1 LDTYGFRRRVEE
13 KRKEHLDKFPNSPL
27 GKKLIEEDIK
37 MGRIKQKSVGLLDKE
52 ILNKS
57 DKKMDEKGVISE

>member
-13 KRKEHLDKFPNSPL
+13 KRKEYLDKFPNSPL

-37 MGRIKQKSVGLLDKE
+37 MGRIKQKSVGLLDQE
-52 ILNKS
+52 TLNKS